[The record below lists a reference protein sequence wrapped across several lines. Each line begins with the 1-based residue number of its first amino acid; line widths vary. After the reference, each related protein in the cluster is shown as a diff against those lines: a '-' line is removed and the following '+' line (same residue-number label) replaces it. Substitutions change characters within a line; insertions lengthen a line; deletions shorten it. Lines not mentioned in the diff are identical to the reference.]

1 MAKTRKKSKVNKK
14 RKSIYSKNKL
24 YNKVDKICLPKI
36 YSMDSI

>member
-1 MAKTRKKSKVNKK
+1 MAKIGRKKLKAGNKK
-14 RKSIYSKNKL
+14 RKSI